1 MSEPSGEWRDG
12 DELAEEARQHY
23 EDGRL
28 AEAEAALRQALARNP
43 DRPDWHFHLGR
54 LLEQTD
60 RGLEARE
67 EYLRCHELD
76 PGAPEPLLA
85 AAGVDEEELDFPE
98 SPSHAP
104 TPAATMQSRTVK
116 MKNGRL

>member
-1 MSEPSGEWRDG
+1 MSEPSGDWRDG

-60 RGLEARE
+60 RGLEARARE
-67 EYLRCHELD
+67 RRARKERGQRLRRIHIE
-76 PGAPEPLLA
+76 
-85 AAGVDEEELDFPE
+85 
-98 SPSHAP
+98 
-104 TPAATMQSRTVK
+104 
-116 MKNGRL
+116 